1 MNGRRPVSA
10 AARAFYESKST
21 QPPYSPSVKRTN
33 QNWPS
38 DQEWNSTAGQGNCN
52 HLHIDLGA
60 GKMNEANPAR

>member
-33 QNWPS
+33 QNLS
-38 DQEWNSTAGQGNCN
+38 
-52 HLHIDLGA
+52 
-60 GKMNEANPAR
+60 